1 MNLVRFSVN
10 NSLAVNLLSVL
21 LLIAGVMVLF
31 QIPREAFPNVNFGRV
46 MVTTTY
52 PGSTPREVEK
62 LISIPLEDELREVD
76 GIDEVVSISLEGLSM
91 LAIKLDIT
99 LDEMASNK
107 VVNDIQRAID
117 RVSDLPDEVDDP
129 IVNELNTDD
138 EPVLIISLAGPD
150 IWRLRRVARD
160 LEDEI
165 EEMRGVSRVDKLG
178 WKKTEI
184 WVNVDPE
191 KLAPYYLSFEDVAQA
206 LKAQNT
212 NVPGGKVFVDGEQH
226 VVRTLGEFETPE
238 EIEGVIIRANDQGN
252 WLTVGDVAEVHYALE
267 DADRLDKMNGQLA
280 VNLSVVKRREADTL
294 ELVDRLYD
302 RIEEIQERIA
312 DDVTIT
318 TVEDLTLKYVR
329 RRLRILVNNG
339 TVGLVLVTLVLLA
352 FLGWRVALLTAFGI
366 PLSFCLTALFMWW
379 QGITISLIAMFGL
392 ILVLGM
398 LVDDAIVVAE
408 NCYRYM
414 EKGMDP
420 REAAIRGT
428 SEVIR
433 PVTATILT
441 TVIFFSSLLFMTG
454 IMGRFIWVIPAV
466 VIVSLLASLFES
478 IMILPSHI
486 ADFGKPRPGSVSA
499 PNGRVSTR
507 RWFPRLRSGYL
518 KVLKQSLRW
527 RWAVFFAAGV
537 SSLVAIIIAVNVVK
551 VSLFPAR
558 GVEVF
563 YIRTESKTGTSL
575 EQLEERM
582 RPIERFIS
590 ELPEHELGHFITTIG
605 IHQDSPGDPQ
615 QRRGTHLGQIQV
627 YLTTASDR
635 KRDAKEIIDELRAQV
650 EQLDTLQGIDVTFE
664 AIRTGPP
671 VGRSVEAHIRG
682 QDFAVLEEIAEEF
695 KAFLGTLPGVA
706 DIRDNYEPGKPEFQI
721 IVDEQAARRARL
733 GVADIGRA
741 IRFAYEGIPVTTI
754 RTTEEEI
761 NVRVR
766 FPKASRHDLSSLKG
780 VVIKNDRGDLIPLS
794 RIATFV
800 REPGVSY
807 VTHRDF
813 KRSITVS
820 AGVDDEQITSLE
832 ANRRLTER
840 FKDLPKRFPGYSV
853 RYGGEHEETIESF
866 QNFRVAFIFSLIAC
880 YVVLAIGFNSL
891 IHPLVVISVLPFGL
905 MGVAIAFL
913 LHGLPLSF
921 MTMLGTLGLFGVV
934 LNDSIVL
941 VTFILDQRKRGAST
955 YRAILGAGKLRFR
968 PVLLTTISTAVALA
982 PVAYGIG
989 GLDPFLQ
996 PAALAMTWGLVF
1008 ATPLTLV
1015 VIPCIYAMELDV
1027 HTWLG
1032 KRRAPAPVTVPAPK
1046 IA

>member
-1 MNLVRFSVN
+1 M
-10 NSLAVNLLSVL
+10 
-21 LLIAGVMVLF
+21 
-31 QIPREAFPNVNFGRV
+31 
-46 MVTTTY
+46 
-52 PGSTPREVEK
+52 
-62 LISIPLEDELREVD
+62 
-76 GIDEVVSISLEGLSM
+76 
-91 LAIKLDIT
+91 
-99 LDEMASNK
+99 
-107 VVNDIQRAID
+107 
-117 RVSDLPDEVDDP
+117 
-129 IVNELNTDD
+129 
-138 EPVLIISLAGPD
+138 
-150 IWRLRRVARD
+150 
-160 LEDEI
+160 
-165 EEMRGVSRVDKLG
+165 
-178 WKKTEI
+178 
-184 WVNVDPE
+184 
-191 KLAPYYLSFEDVAQA
+191 
-206 LKAQNT
+206 
-212 NVPGGKVFVDGEQH
+212 
-226 VVRTLGEFETPE
+226 
-238 EIEGVIIRANDQGN
+238 
-252 WLTVGDVAEVHYALE
+252 
-267 DADRLDKMNGQLA
+267 
-280 VNLSVVKRREADTL
+280 
-294 ELVDRLYD
+294 
-302 RIEEIQERIA
+302 
-312 DDVTIT
+312 
-318 TVEDLTLKYVR
+318 
-329 RRLRILVNNG
+329 
-339 TVGLVLVTLVLLA
+339 
-352 FLGWRVALLTAFGI
+352 
-366 PLSFCLTALFMWW
+366 
-379 QGITISLIAMFGL
+379 
-392 ILVLGM
+392 
-398 LVDDAIVVAE
+398 
-408 NCYRYM
+408 
-414 EKGMDP
+414 
-420 REAAIRGT
+420 
-428 SEVIR
+428 
-433 PVTATILT
+433 
-441 TVIFFSSLLFMTG
+441 
-454 IMGRFIWVIPAV
+454 
-466 VIVSLLASLFES
+466 
-478 IMILPSHI
+478 
-486 ADFGKPRPGSVSA
+486 
-499 PNGRVSTR
+499 STR

-941 VTFILDQRKRGAST
+941 VTFILDQRKSGAST

-1027 HTWLG
+1027 HTWLR
-1032 KRRAPAPVTVPAPK
+1032 KRRAPAPVTVPAYT
-1046 IA
+1046 